1 MKKHYIFV
9 KNNNIL
15 VITRS
20 FTAYFRHR
28 AIKTTVV
35 ALILLMKTSV
45 STYINPRW
53 LRGIIVLV
61 AAVCAVAPAMA
72 QQRND
77 KVLNRPYADL
87 RRWHLGFSVGVNA
100 MDLRFSHSGFVT
112 EGNETWF
119 VSQPSASPGFCVN
132 GLFDLRLNDYFS
144 LRTSPGLWF
153 GNNNLT
159 FYDTT
164 NGTTERQDVKRT
176 LLLLP
181 LDVKFAS
188 QRYHNVR
195 PYLTAGAMA
204 TLDLAKRKARD
215 PIHLK
220 PGGFMLTAGFGIDI
234 YLPYFK
240 FCPELKFCF
249 GLSDMMRH
257 DRPDLDEDPD
267 RMKFTQSIKKATQQ
281 MVVLTFYFE

>member
-1 MKKHYIFV
+1 MKPG
-9 KNNNIL
+9 
-15 VITRS
+15 VITS
-20 FTAYFRHR
+20 
-28 AIKTTVV
+28 IVG
-35 ALILLMKTSV
+35 
-45 STYINPRW
+45 RW
-53 LRGIIVLV
+53 LWAILTLTALACGTL
-61 AAVCAVAPAMA
+61 CAPA

-87 RRWHLGFSVGVNA
+87 RRWHLGFSVGINS
-100 MDLRFSHSGFVT
+100 MDLRFSHTGIDSNG
-112 EGNETWF
+112 ETWF

-132 GLFDLRLNDYFS
+132 GLFDFRLNNYFS

-153 GNNNLT
+153 GNNNIT
-159 FYDTT
+159 FHDTT
-164 NGTTERQDVKRT
+164 NGTIEKQDIKRT
-176 LLLLP
+176 LIVLP

-195 PYLTAGAMA
+195 PYLTAGAMM

-220 PGGFMLTAGFGIDI
+220 PSNFMLTAGFGIDI

-240 FCPELKFCF
+240 LCPELKFCF
-249 GLSDMMRH
+249 GLSDMVDH
-257 DRPDLDEDPD
+257 KRPDLEEDPE
-267 RMKFTQSIKKATQQ
+267 RMKFTNSLKKATQQ

>member
-1 MKKHYIFV
+1 MSYFNLQAIKTDTPTLVLMMKTAV
-9 KNNNIL
+9 SPNNCLRWLYSITVL
-15 VITRS
+15 VAVMCSS
-20 FTAYFRHR
+20 FTA
-28 AIKTTVV
+28 T
-35 ALILLMKTSV
+35 
-45 STYINPRW
+45 
-53 LRGIIVLV
+53 
-61 AAVCAVAPAMA
+61 A

-87 RRWHLGFSVGVNA
+87 RRWHLGFSVGVNS
-100 MDLRFSHSGFVT
+100 MDLRFSHTDFVS

-144 LRTSPGLWF
+144 VRTSPGLWF

-164 NGTTERQDVKRT
+164 NGTTERQDIKRT

-181 LDVKFAS
+181 IDVKFAS

-204 TLDLAKRKARD
+204 TLDLAKRKSRD

-257 DRPDLDEDPD
+257 DRPDLEEDPD